1 MVHKVRLPEEFSH
14 QVSGKVKDRMLHSSR
29 RSNAQ
34 LACFCMFLAVSALSF
49 ATTFGRAEEAAES
62 IAAKAIGQLPYNA
75 RAIDV
80 VDMVGKFVP
89 FDPIFTD
96 DRGNRVGLG
105 KYFKRGKPIVLTLN
119 YSDCP
124 GLCIAQLDNLTA
136 TLREINARG
145 MGETYEIVTISIDPN
160 EDHHRAAKTKV
171 KYAMDLRNPE
181 AHKAWHFLTG
191 DQESISKVADAVG
204 FKYGWDY
211 DNKRYNHPAVTYFI
225 SPEGRICRYLLSLG
239 VEPQQFQLAI
249 AEADEGTLTFSIA
262 DAFIQMCFLY
272 DPDANR
278 YSASARR
285 MLAFGGAA
293 FCMLLLGT
301 TAPFWFRGR
310 IRSGSSSEAKNKS
323 FDGSADTTDSAN
335 RKLLDCRERT
345 E

>member
-1 MVHKVRLPEEFSH
+1 
-14 QVSGKVKDRMLHSSR
+14 MLQSTR
-29 RSNAQ
+29 RSKAQ
-34 LACFCMFLAVSALSF
+34 QACLGMLLAVSALSV
-49 ATTFGRAEEAAES
+49 APVQGQVDQAPES
-62 IAAKAIGQLPYNA
+62 IAAKSIGELPYNA

-89 FDPIFTD
+89 LDPIFTD
-96 DRGNRVGLG
+96 DKGNRVGLG

-136 TLREINARG
+136 TLREMNARG
-145 MGETYEIVTISIDPN
+145 MGDTYEIVTISIDPN
-160 EDHHRAAKTKV
+160 EDHYKSAKTKA

-191 DQESISKVADAVG
+191 DQEAISKVADAVG
-204 FKYGWDY
+204 FKYSWDY

-239 VEPQQFQLAI
+239 VEPQQFQIAV
-249 AEADEGTLTFSIA
+249 AEANEGTLTFSVA

-301 TAPFWFRGR
+301 TAPFWFRGKK
-310 IRSGSSSEAKNKS
+310 RSGSASAANNKS
-323 FDGSADTTDSAN
+323 IDASSDATATDTAN
-335 RKLLDCRERT
+335 KESI
-345 E
+345 